1 MTVLTAD
8 ILEHCAARTATYDS
22 ENRFFTEDF
31 EELRQSGYLLA
42 AVPTELGGLGLNLA
56 EVCREQRR
64 LAHRSPATALAT
76 NMHIYWTGVA
86 ADLWRAADKSLAWL
100 LEETVAGEVFAAGH
114 GEAGNDFPVLMS
126 SARAERVDGGY
137 RIYGHKTFGLIVAG
151 VDEIRRSRHGPLRPG
166 RPEGRARVLA
176 PRRRRLQDCRDLG
189 HPRDAGDPQRRHC
202 H

>member
-1 MTVLTAD
+1 MSVLTSD
-8 ILEHCAARTATYDS
+8 ILEHCAARTATYDQ

-56 EVCREQRR
+56 EVCQEQRR

-86 ADLWRAADKSLAWL
+86 ADLWRAGDKSLAWL

-126 SARAERVDGGY
+126 SSRAERVDGGY
-137 RIYGHKTFGLIVAG
+137 RIYGHKISAHC
-151 VDEIRRSRHGPLRPG
+151 RRCG
-166 RPEGRARVLA
+166 R
-176 PRRRRLQDCRDLG
+176 D
-189 HPRDAGDPQRRHC
+189 
-202 H
+202 